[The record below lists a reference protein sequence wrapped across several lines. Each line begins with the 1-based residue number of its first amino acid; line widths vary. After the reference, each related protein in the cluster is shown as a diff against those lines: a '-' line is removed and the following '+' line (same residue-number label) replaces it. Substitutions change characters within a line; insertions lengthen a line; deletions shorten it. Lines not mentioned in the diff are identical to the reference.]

1 MSSSGVTWTEEQQK
15 VISLRNR
22 NILVSAAA
30 GSGKTAV
37 LVERIITMISDKD
50 NPIDIDKLLVV
61 TFTNAAAA
69 EMSERISA
77 ALEKKIEQE
86 PENMFLRRQVTLVR
100 NAHICTFHSFCQ
112 SVIRNHFN
120 EIGIDPSFRI
130 GDETELTLMKND
142 VMDALFEKH
151 YELYAEKKENAAKH
165 QEILTEK
172 EQAFVKLIESY
183 SDNKTDEGLR
193 NMVLELYQ
201 FSMSYPWPETWLDK
215 NKEAFQLESLEQMEQ
230 SEWMGFL
237 LEYLLQIVGDVKEE
251 NRNALE
257 ICAKPDGPDMYQD
270 ALLDDMEYIEQ
281 IAACKTY
288 REFSEALCGHKWARL
303 SSKKSDVVD
312 VEKRNLVKSMREQ
325 IKKSLDDVKK
335 QFFFQSAE
343 QMLLDMQALA
353 LPMETLMELTKEFK
367 LEYQKAKEEKRVVDF
382 NDLEHYALAIL
393 LDENTRK
400 PTSVADSY
408 REEFAEIL
416 VDEYQD
422 SNEVQETILGSICK
436 REPDA
441 PNLFMVGDVKQSIY
455 KFRMA
460 RPELFM
466 GKYDSYSLLDS
477 LYQRIDL
484 HKNFRS
490 RSIVLDSVNEIFKI
504 IMKRSLGKVEYDD
517 SAALYLGNESFLEGE
532 RTAKETELL
541 LVELDGDTDQEE
553 NTKEE
558 EEISKIEWEARMVQM
573 RIKELVDPDNGLQVI
588 DKKTNALRPC
598 GYGDIAILLRTMSG
612 WSDTYLEVLKDA
624 GIPVYTDTRC
634 GYFSTY
640 EIRTIL
646 QFLKV
651 LDNPRQDIPLAAVMR
666 SMLGAFTGEEMAMMR
681 NRYPDM
687 DLIDTVEC
695 YSGLHELCQV
705 SETETVS
712 KTEQE
717 LSKKADDF
725 LQTISSFRKRVAYTS
740 IHQLLE
746 QIYEET
752 NFYDYVSVMPNGA
765 QRRDNL
771 DMLVQ
776 KAIDMEATNMNTLF
790 HFNRYIEKI
799 HKYEV
804 DFGEAID
811 SETAENAV
819 HIMSIHKSK
828 GLEFPVVIVGGM
840 AKSFNQQDAR
850 GKIVLH
856 LDAGVGPDVVDVEHR
871 TKTPSL
877 IKRVIAK
884 QSTLENLGEELRVLY
899 VALTRAKEKLIMA
912 GSFSKQEDLDG
923 WHLTKKDMS
932 YFQKSSASSY
942 LDWVA
947 PVVLDSESDNFSFRV
962 YNLQQLVS
970 DEVME
975 QVKSV
980 VKKEEL
986 LSWNREKVYD
996 HVFLEQLKE
1005 RKEFSYAYEH
1015 EKEIKSKLSVSE
1027 LKQAA
1032 AELQEVEEL
1041 GQPLYAENVS
1051 EEVPLPAF
1059 LQEEVIIQGA
1069 GRGTIY
1075 HKVFEKL
1082 ILSNIETEQDV
1093 WKEMDR
1099 MQERRFLTDKEVAI
1113 VNRKD
1118 IYGFVASSVGQRMKV
1133 AEQKKLLYKERPFV
1147 IGLPARTVNAKWDSD
1162 EMILVQ
1168 GIIDA
1173 YFEEE
1178 GQLVLLDYKT
1188 DRVDDGNKLVK
1199 KYKEQ
1204 LVYYKKALEQMT
1216 GKKVKETILY
1226 SVTLGEEWKV

>member
-1 MSSSGVTWTEEQQK
+1 MSSSVSWTEEQQK

-50 NPIDIDKLLVV
+50 NPVDIDKLLVV

-69 EMSERISA
+69 EMSERISD
-77 ALEKKIEQE
+77 ALEKKVEQD

-120 EIGIDPSFRI
+120 EIGIDPGFRI

-142 VMDALFEKH
+142 VMDDLFEKH
-151 YELYAEKKENAAKH
+151 YEEYAAKKEKATKNGEK
-165 QEILTEK
+165 LTAK
-172 EQAFVKLIESY
+172 EQAFVTLIESY

-193 NMVLELYQ
+193 NMVLQLYQ
-201 FSMSYPWPETWLDK
+201 FSMSYPWPEQWLDK
-215 NKEAFQLESLEQMEQ
+215 NKQAFRLENLEAMEQ
-230 SEWMGFL
+230 SDWMGFL
-237 LEYLLQIVGDVKEE
+237 LEYLHQIVEDVKSE
-251 NRNALE
+251 NQKALE
-257 ICAKPDGPDMYQD
+257 ICAQPDGPDMYQD
-270 ALLDDMEYIEQ
+270 ALLDDGEYIDQ
-281 IAACKTY
+281 IAVCKTY
-288 REFSEALCGHKWARL
+288 EEFSVVLSEHKWARL
-303 SSKKSDVVD
+303 SAKKSDTVD
-312 VEKRNLVKSMREQ
+312 ADKRELVKSLREQ
-325 IKKSLDDVKK
+325 IKKSLDNLKK
-335 QFFFQSAE
+335 HFFFQNVE
-343 QMLLDMQALA
+343 QMVSDMQSLA
-353 LPMETLMELTKEFK
+353 LPMDALMELTKEFK
-367 LEYQKAKEEKRVVDF
+367 REYQKAKEEKRMVDF

-393 LDENTRK
+393 LDEKTGN
-400 PTSVADSY
+400 PTSVAEAY

-466 GKYDSYSLLDS
+466 EKYDSYSLSDS

-490 RSIVLDSVNEIFKI
+490 RGIVLDSVNEIFKI
-504 IMKRSLGKVEYDD
+504 IMKKSLGKVEYDD
-517 SAALYLGNESFLEGE
+517 AAALYLGNESFVESE

-541 LVELDGDTDQEE
+541 LVELEGDADNEE
-553 NTKEE
+553 VTKEE
-558 EEISKIEWEARMVQM
+558 EEVSKIEWEARMVQM
-573 RIKELVDPDNGLQVI
+573 RIKELVDPENGLMVI
-588 DKKTNALRPC
+588 DKKTGELRLC
-598 GYGDIAILLRTMSG
+598 RYGDIAILLRTMSG

-624 GIPVYTDTRC
+624 GIPVYTETRC

-640 EIRTIL
+640 EIRTML

-695 YSGLHELCQV
+695 YSGLHELCQL
-705 SETETVS
+705 SERETVS
-712 KTEQE
+712 DKEQT
-717 LSKKADDF
+717 LSHKADDF
-725 LQTISSFRKRVAYTS
+725 LEKISSFRERVAYTS
-740 IHQLLE
+740 IHELLE

-752 NFYDYVSVMPNGA
+752 GFYDYVSVMPNGA

-776 KAIDMEATNMNTLF
+776 KAIDMEATNLNTLF

-804 DFGEAID
+804 DFGEALD

-840 AKSFNQQDAR
+840 AKTFNQQDSR
-850 GKIVLH
+850 GKVVLH
-856 LDAGVGPDVVDVEHR
+856 LDAGIGPDVIDVEHR

-877 IKRVIAK
+877 IKKVIAK
-884 QSTLENLGEELRVLY
+884 QSVLENLGEELRVLY

-912 GSFSKQEDLDG
+912 GTFGKREDLDG
-923 WHLTKKDMS
+923 WHLTKNDMS
-932 YFQKSSASSY
+932 YFQKSSATSY

-947 PVVLDSESDNFSFRV
+947 PVVLDSDSKKFSFQI
-962 YNLQQLVS
+962 YTLQQLVS
-970 DEVME
+970 DEVLE
-975 QVKSV
+975 QVRSV
-980 VKKEEL
+980 IKKEEL

-996 HVFLEQLKE
+996 DVFLEQLEE
-1005 RKEFSYAYEH
+1005 RKQFSYAYEH

-1032 AELQEVEEL
+1032 TELQEVEEL
-1041 GQPLYAENVS
+1041 GQQLFAES
-1051 EEVPLPAF
+1051 DSMEAPMPEFLKEEAV
-1059 LQEEVIIQGA
+1059 IQGA
-1069 GRGTIY
+1069 GRGTVY

-1082 ILSNIETEQDV
+1082 ILSNIKTESDI
-1093 WKEMDR
+1093 WKEI
-1099 MQERRFLTDKEVAI
+1099 ERIRERGFLTDKEAGI

-1118 IYGFVASSVGQRMKV
+1118 IYQFVTSSIGQRMKE
-1133 AEQKKLLYKERPFV
+1133 AEEKKLLYKERPFV
-1147 IGLPARTVNAKWDSD
+1147 IGLPARIVKSQWESD

-1178 GQLVLLDYKT
+1178 GQLVLVDYKT
-1188 DRVDDGNKLVK
+1188 DRVDDGSKLVK
-1199 KYKEQ
+1199 KYREQ
-1204 LVYYKKALEQMT
+1204 LLYYQKALEQVT
-1216 GKKVKETILY
+1216 GKKVKEKIIY

>member
-1 MSSSGVTWTEEQQK
+1 MSSSSVTWTEEQQK

-37 LVERIITMISDKD
+37 LVERIITMISDRE
-50 NPIDIDKLLVV
+50 NPVDIDKLLVV

-77 ALEKKIEQE
+77 ALEKKVEQD
-86 PENMFLRRQVTLVR
+86 PENMFLRRQITLVR

-120 EIGIDPSFRI
+120 EIGIDPGFRI

-142 VMDALFEKH
+142 VMEALFEKH
-151 YELYAEKKENAAKH
+151 YEEYEEKRENAAK
-165 QEILTEK
+165 QGGILTEK
-172 EQAFVKLIESY
+172 DRAFVMLIESY
-183 SDNKTDEGLR
+183 SDNKTDVGLR
-193 NMVLELYQ
+193 DMVQELYQ
-201 FSMSYPWPETWLDK
+201 FSMSYPWPEQWLDK
-215 NKEAFQLESLEQMEQ
+215 NKEAFRLESLEEMEQ
-230 SEWMGFL
+230 SDWMKFL
-237 LEYLLQIVGDVKEE
+237 LEYLVQIVEDVKEE
-251 NRNALE
+251 NRKALE
-257 ICAKPDGPDMYQD
+257 LCAQPDGPDMYQD
-270 ALLDDMEYIEQ
+270 ALLDDGDYISQ

-288 REFSEALCGHKWARL
+288 GEFSQALSEHKWARL
-303 SSKKSDVVD
+303 SSKKSDTVD
-312 VEKRNLVKSMREQ
+312 VDKRNLVKSIRDQ

-335 QFFFQSAE
+335 QFFFQDAR
-343 QMLLDMQALA
+343 QMLSDLQTLA
-353 LPMETLMELTKEFK
+353 LPMDTLMELTKEFK
-367 LEYQKAKEEKRVVDF
+367 REYQKAKEEKRVVDF

-393 LDENTRK
+393 LDENTGK
-400 PTSVADSY
+400 PTSVAETY

-466 GKYDSYSLLDS
+466 EKYDGYSLSDS

-490 RSIVLDSVNEIFKI
+490 RAIVLDSVNEIFKI
-504 IMKRSLGKVEYDD
+504 IMKKSLGKVEYDD
-517 SAALYLGNESFLEGE
+517 SAALYLGNESFVEGE

-541 LVELDGDTDQEE
+541 LVGLDGDENQEE
-553 NTKEE
+553 ITKEE

-573 RIKELVDPDNGLQVI
+573 RIKELVDPDKGLMVI
-588 DKKTNALRPC
+588 DKKTGELRSC
-598 GYGDIAILLRTMSG
+598 RFGDIAILLRTMSG

-624 GIPVYTDTRC
+624 GIPVYTDTRT

-640 EIRTIL
+640 EIRTML

-666 SMLGAFTGEEMAMMR
+666 SMFGSFTGEEMAIMR

-695 YSGLHELCQV
+695 YGGLHELCQA
-705 SETETVS
+705 SETDTLPVE
-712 KTEQE
+712 EQM
-717 LSKKADDF
+717 LSKKADVF
-725 LQTISSFRKRVAYTS
+725 LEKIASFRKKVAYTS
-740 IHQLLE
+740 IHELLE

-752 NFYDYVSVMPNGA
+752 GFYDYVSVMPNGA

-776 KAIDMEATNMNTLF
+776 KAIDMEGTNLTTLF

-840 AKSFNQQDAR
+840 AKTFNQQDAR
-850 GKIVLH
+850 GKVVLH
-856 LDAGVGPDVVDVEHR
+856 LDAGIGPDVIDVEHR

-899 VALTRAKEKLIMA
+899 VALTRAKEKLIMV
-912 GSFSKQEDLDG
+912 GTLGKQEDLEK
-923 WHLTKKDMS
+923 WHLAETGMS
-932 YFQKSSASSY
+932 YFQRSSAASY
-942 LDWVA
+942 LDWIA
-947 PVVLDSESDNFSFRV
+947 PVVLDSESKNFSFQI

-970 DEVME
+970 GEVME
-975 QVKSV
+975 QVKSAV
-980 VKKEEL
+980 RKEEL
-986 LSWNREKVYD
+986 LSWNRERVYD
-996 HVFLEQLKE
+996 EVFLEQLEE
-1005 RKEFSYAYEH
+1005 RKQFSYAYEH

-1027 LKQAA
+1027 LKRAVVQ
-1032 AELQEVEEL
+1032 LQEVEEL
-1041 GQPLYAENVS
+1041 GLPLYAEDDS
-1051 EEVPLPAF
+1051 QTVPMPAF
-1059 LQEEVIIQGA
+1059 LKEEVTIQGA
-1069 GRGTIY
+1069 GRGTVY

-1082 ILSNIETEQDV
+1082 ILANIETEGDV
-1093 WKEMDR
+1093 WKEMER
-1099 MQERRFLTDKEVAI
+1099 MQQCGFLTDKEAAI
-1113 VNRKD
+1113 INRKD
-1118 IYGFVASSVGQRMKV
+1118 IYRFAISSVGQRMKK

-1147 IGLPARTVNAKWDSD
+1147 IGLPARTVKQQWDSD

-1173 YFEEE
+1173 YFEEQ
-1178 GQLVLLDYKT
+1178 GQIVLLDYKT
-1188 DRVDDGNKLVK
+1188 DKVEDGTELVK
-1199 KYKEQ
+1199 KYREQ
-1204 LVYYKKALEQMT
+1204 LDYYQQALEQVT
-1216 GKKVKETILY
+1216 GKKVKEKIIY
-1226 SVTLGEEWKV
+1226 SVTLGEEWKL

>member
-1 MSSSGVTWTEEQQK
+1 MSSSSVTWTEEQQK

-37 LVERIITMISDKD
+37 LVERIITMISDSE
-50 NPIDIDKLLVV
+50 NPVDIDKLLVV

-77 ALEKKIEQE
+77 ALEKKVEQD

-120 EIGIDPSFRI
+120 EIGIDPGFRI

-142 VMDALFEKH
+142 VMEALFEKH
-151 YELYAEKKENAAKH
+151 YAEYEEKKEHAAKKGEVLT
-165 QEILTEK
+165 QE
-172 EQAFVKLIESY
+172 EQAFVTLLESY

-193 NMVLELYQ
+193 SMVLELYQ
-201 FSMSYPWPETWLDK
+201 FSMSYPWPEQWLDK
-215 NKEAFQLESLEQMEQ
+215 NKEAFQIQNLEEMEQ
-230 SEWMGFL
+230 SPWMQFL
-237 LEYLLQIVGDVKEE
+237 LEYLVQIVGDVREE
-251 NRNALE
+251 NRRALE
-257 ICAKPDGPDMYQD
+257 LCVQPDGPDMYQD
-270 ALLDDMEYIEQ
+270 ALLDDGDYIEQ

-288 REFSEALCGHKWARL
+288 GEFSLALSSHKWARL
-303 SSKKSDVVD
+303 STKKSDTVD
-312 VEKRNLVKSMREQ
+312 ADKRNLVKSIRDQ
-325 IKKSLDDVKK
+325 IKKTLDDVKK
-335 QFFFQSAE
+335 QFFFQDAE

-353 LPMETLMELTKEFK
+353 LPMDTLMELTKEFK
-367 LEYQKAKEEKRVVDF
+367 WEYQKAKEEKRVVDF

-393 LDENTRK
+393 LDEHTGN
-400 PTSVADSY
+400 PTPVAEAY

-466 GKYDSYSLLDS
+466 EKYDSYSLSDS

-490 RSIVLDSVNEIFKI
+490 RGIVLDSVNEIFKI
-504 IMKRSLGKVEYDD
+504 IMKKSLGKVEYDD
-517 SAALYLGNESFLEGE
+517 SAALYLGNESFAEDE

-541 LVELDGDTDQEE
+541 LVELDGETENEE
-553 NTKEE
+553 VAKEE
-558 EEISKIEWEARMVQM
+558 EEVSKIEWEARMVQM
-573 RIKELVDPDNGLQVI
+573 RIKELVDPDRGLMVT
-588 DKKTNALRPC
+588 DKKTGELRPC
-598 GYGDIAILLRTMSG
+598 RYGDIAILLRTMSG

-624 GIPVYTDTRC
+624 GIPVYTDTRT

-640 EIRTIL
+640 EIRTML

-666 SMLGAFTGEEMAMMR
+666 SMFGSFTGEEMARMR
-681 NRYPDM
+681 YRYPNM
-687 DLIDTVEC
+687 DWIDTVEC
-695 YSGLHELCQV
+695 YGGLYELCQASDADTLSV
-705 SETETVS
+705 E
-712 KTEQE
+712 EQM
-717 LSKKADDF
+717 LSKKADAF
-725 LQTISSFRKRVAYTS
+725 LEKISCFRERVAYTS
-740 IHQLLE
+740 IHELLE

-752 NFYDYVSVMPNGA
+752 GFYDYVSVMPNGA

-776 KAIDMEATNMNTLF
+776 KAIDMEETNLTTLF
-790 HFNRYIEKI
+790 HFNRYIEKM

-840 AKSFNQQDAR
+840 AKAFNQQDAR
-850 GKIVLH
+850 GKVVLH
-856 LDAGVGPDVVDVEHR
+856 LDAGIGPDVIDAEHR

-912 GSFSKQEDLDG
+912 GTFGKQEDLDK
-923 WHLTKKDMS
+923 WHLRETGMS
-932 YFQKSSASSY
+932 YFQRSSVSSY

-947 PVVLDSESDNFSFRV
+947 PVVLDSESKRFSFQV
-962 YNLQQLVS
+962 YHLQQLVS
-970 DEVME
+970 GEVME
-975 QVKSV
+975 QVKSA

-986 LSWNREKVYD
+986 LSWNQDRVYD
-996 HVFLEQLKE
+996 DVFLEQLKE
-1005 RKEFSYAYEH
+1005 RKQFSYAYEQ
-1015 EKEIKSKLSVSE
+1015 EMEIKSKLSVSE

-1032 AELQEVEEL
+1032 MELPEMEEL
-1041 GQPLYAENVS
+1041 GQPLYAES
-1051 EEVPLPAF
+1051 EAQEVPMPAF
-1059 LQEEVIIQGA
+1059 LKEEAEIHGA
-1069 GRGTIY
+1069 GRGTVY

-1082 ILSNIETEQDV
+1082 ILTNIETEGDV
-1093 WKEMDR
+1093 WKEIER
-1099 MQERRFLTDKEVAI
+1099 MQQRGFLNEKEAAI
-1113 VNRKD
+1113 VNRKE
-1118 IYGFVASSVGQRMKV
+1118 IYQFVISSVGQRMKV
-1133 AEQKKLLYKERPFV
+1133 AEQEKLLYKERPFV
-1147 IGLPARTVNAKWDSD
+1147 IGLPAKEVKQQWDSD
-1162 EMILVQ
+1162 EMILIQ

-1178 GQLVLLDYKT
+1178 GQIVLLDYKT
-1188 DRVDDGNKLVK
+1188 DRVDDGKKLVE
-1199 KYKEQ
+1199 KYREQ
-1204 LVYYKKALEQMT
+1204 LYYYQRALEQVT
-1216 GKKVKETILY
+1216 GKMVKEKIIY
-1226 SVTLGEEWKV
+1226 SVALGEEWKL

>member
-15 VISLRNR
+15 VIFLRNR

-37 LVERIITMISDKD
+37 LVERIITMISDSE
-50 NPIDIDKLLVV
+50 NPVDIDKLLVV

-69 EMSERISA
+69 EMRERIAA
-77 ALEKKIEQE
+77 ALEKKVEQD

-120 EIGIDPSFRI
+120 EIGIDPGFRI

-142 VMDALFEKH
+142 VMEALFEKH
-151 YELYAEKKENAAKH
+151 YAEYEQKKENAEKKG
-165 QEILTEK
+165 EVLTQK
-172 EQAFVKLIESY
+172 EQAFVSLIESY

-193 NMVLELYQ
+193 TMVLELYQ
-201 FSMSYPWPETWLDK
+201 FSMSYPWPEKWLDK
-215 NKEAFQLESLEQMEQ
+215 NKEAFRVESLEEMEQ
-230 SEWMGFL
+230 SDWMQFL
-237 LEYLLQIVGDVKEE
+237 LEYLVQIVEDVREE
-251 NRNALE
+251 NRRALE
-257 ICAKPDGPDMYQD
+257 LCAQSDGPDMYQD
-270 ALLDDMEYIEQ
+270 ALLDDGEYIAQ
-281 IAACKTY
+281 IGACKTY
-288 REFSEALCGHKWARL
+288 GEFSLALSGHKWARL
-303 SSKKSDVVD
+303 SAKKSDTVD
-312 VEKRNLVKSMREQ
+312 ADKRNLVKSIRDQ
-325 IKKSLDDVKK
+325 IKKSLDDIKK
-335 QFFFQSAE
+335 QFFFQDAD

-353 LPMETLMELTKEFK
+353 LPMDTLMELTKEFK
-367 LEYQKAKEEKRVVDF
+367 REYQKAKEEKRVVDF

-393 LDENTRK
+393 LDEHTGN
-400 PTSVADSY
+400 PTSVAEAY
-408 REEFAEIL
+408 REQFAEIL

-466 GKYDSYSLLDS
+466 EKYDSYSLSDS

-490 RSIVLDSVNEIFKI
+490 RAIVLDSVNEIFKM
-504 IMKRSLGKVEYDD
+504 IMKKSLGKIEYDD
-517 SAALYLGNESFLEGE
+517 SAALYLGNESFAEGE
-532 RTAKETELL
+532 RTAKNTELL
-541 LVELDGDTDQEE
+541 LVELDVDTDSEE
-553 NTKEE
+553 VTKEE

-573 RIKELVDPDNGLQVI
+573 RIKELVDPDKGLMVT
-588 DKKTNALRPC
+588 DKKTGELRAC
-598 GYGDIAILLRTMSG
+598 RYGDIAILLRTMSG
-612 WSDTYLEVLKDA
+612 WSDTYLEVLKDT
-624 GIPVYTDTRC
+624 GIPVYTDTRT

-640 EIRTIL
+640 EIRTML

-666 SMLGAFTGEEMAMMR
+666 SMLGFFTGEEMAMMR
-681 NRYPDM
+681 NRYPDV

-695 YSGLHELCQV
+695 YSGLHEFCQEGTDAL
-705 SETETVS
+705 SR
-712 KTEQE
+712 KEQM
-717 LSKKADDF
+717 LSKKADAF
-725 LQTISSFRKRVAYTS
+725 LEKISSFRRRVAYTS
-740 IHQLLE
+740 IHELLE

-752 NFYDYVSVMPNGA
+752 GFYDYVSVMPNGA

-776 KAIDMEATNMNTLF
+776 KAIDMEGTNLTTLF

-804 DFGEAID
+804 DYGEAID
-811 SETAENAV
+811 SETAESAV

-840 AKSFNQQDAR
+840 AKTFNQQDAR
-850 GKIVLH
+850 GKAVLH
-856 LDAGVGPDVVDVEHR
+856 LDAGIGPDVIDVEHR
-871 TKTPSL
+871 TKTASL

-899 VALTRAKEKLIMA
+899 VALTRAKEKLIMV
-912 GSFSKQEDLDG
+912 GTFGKQEDLDK
-923 WHLTKKDMS
+923 WHLTETGMS
-932 YFQKSSASSY
+932 YFQRGSASSY

-947 PVVLDSESDNFSFRV
+947 PVVLDSESKKFSFQIYR
-962 YNLQQLVS
+962 LQQLVS
-970 DEVME
+970 GEVME
-975 QVKSV
+975 QVKSA

-986 LSWNREKVYD
+986 LSWNRDRVYD
-996 HVFLEQLKE
+996 EVFLEQLEE
-1005 RKEFSYAYEH
+1005 RKQFSYAYEQ
-1015 EKEIKSKLSVSE
+1015 EMEIKSKLSVSE

-1032 AELQEVEEL
+1032 AEFPEMEEL
-1041 GQPLYAENVS
+1041 GQPLYAESDSQEVPMPAFFK
-1051 EEVPLPAF
+1051 EEV
-1059 LQEEVIIQGA
+1059 EIQGT
-1069 GRGTIY
+1069 GRGTVY

-1082 ILSNIETEQDV
+1082 ILANIETEADV
-1093 WKEMDR
+1093 WKEM
-1099 MQERRFLTDKEVAI
+1099 ERLQQRGFLSEKEAAI
-1113 VNRKD
+1113 INRKE
-1118 IYGFVASSVGQRMKV
+1118 IYQFVTSSVGQRMKE

-1147 IGLPARTVNAKWDSD
+1147 IGLPAKEVKQEWDSD
-1162 EMILVQ
+1162 EMILIQ

-1178 GQLVLLDYKT
+1178 GQIVLLDYKT
-1188 DRVDDGNKLVK
+1188 DRVDDGRKLVK
-1199 KYKEQ
+1199 KYREQ
-1204 LVYYKKALEQMT
+1204 LCYYQRALEQVT
-1216 GKKVKETILY
+1216 GKKVKEKIIY
-1226 SVTLGEEWKV
+1226 SVTLGEEWKL

>member
-1 MSSSGVTWTEEQQK
+1 MSSSVTWTEEQQK

-37 LVERIITMISDKD
+37 LVERIITMISDVE
-50 NPIDIDKLLVV
+50 NPVDIDKLLVV

-77 ALEKKIEQE
+77 ALEKKIEQD

-142 VMDALFEKH
+142 VMEALFEKH
-151 YELYAEKKENAAKH
+151 YAEYADKKGHAAK
-165 QEILTEK
+165 QEEVLKEK
-172 EQAFVKLIESY
+172 DQAFVKLIESY

-193 NMVLELYQ
+193 AMVLQLYQ
-201 FSMSYPWPETWLDK
+201 FSMSYPWPEQWLDK
-215 NKEAFQLESLEQMEQ
+215 NKEAFQVQSLEEMEQ
-230 SEWMGFL
+230 SQWMQFL
-237 LEYLLQIVGDVKEE
+237 MEYLVQIVEDVKRE
-251 NRNALE
+251 NQKALE
-257 ICAKPDGPDMYQD
+257 ICAQADGPDMYQD
-270 ALLDDMEYIEQ
+270 ALLDDGDYIGQ

-288 REFSEALCGHKWARL
+288 SEFSKALSGHKWARL
-303 SSKKSDVVD
+303 SAKKSDTVD
-312 VEKRNLVKSMREQ
+312 PDKRNLVKAIRDQ
-325 IKKSLDDVKK
+325 IKKTLDDVKK
-335 QFFFQSAE
+335 QFFFQDAG
-343 QMLLDMQALA
+343 QMLLDMQSLA
-353 LPMETLMELTKEFK
+353 LPMEALMELTKEFK
-367 LEYQKAKEEKRVVDF
+367 QEYQKAKEEKRVVDF

-393 LDENTRK
+393 LDENTGN
-400 PTSVADSY
+400 PTSVADAY

-466 GKYDSYSLLDS
+466 EKYDSYSLSDS

-490 RSIVLDSVNEIFKI
+490 RAIVLDSVNEIFEI
-504 IMKRSLGKVEYDD
+504 IMKKSLGKVEYDD
-517 SAALYLGNESFLEGE
+517 SAALYLGNESFVEGE
-532 RTAKETELL
+532 RSAKQTELL
-541 LVELDGDTDQEE
+541 LVELDGDTDNEE
-553 NTKEE
+553 TVKEE
-558 EEISKIEWEARMVQM
+558 EEVSKIEWEARMVQM
-573 RIKELVDPDNGLQVI
+573 RIKELVDPDKGLMVI
-588 DKKTNALRPC
+588 DKKNGELRPC
-598 GYGDIAILLRTMSG
+598 RYGDIAILLRTMSG

-624 GIPVYTDTRC
+624 GVPVYTDTRT

-640 EIRTIL
+640 EIRTML

-666 SMLGAFTGEEMAMMR
+666 SMFGSFTGEEMAIMR

-695 YSGLHELCQV
+695 YGGLYELCQG
-705 SETETVS
+705 SDKDTLSLE
-712 KTEQE
+712 EQM
-717 LSKKADDF
+717 LSKKADAF
-725 LQTISSFRKRVAYTS
+725 LEKISSFRKRVAYTS

-746 QIYEET
+746 RIYEET
-752 NFYDYVSVMPNGA
+752 GFYDYVSVMPNGA

-776 KAIDMEATNMNTLF
+776 KAIDMEATNLTTLF

-819 HIMSIHKSK
+819 RIMSIHKSK

-840 AKSFNQQDAR
+840 AKTFNQQDAR
-850 GKIVLH
+850 GKVVLH
-856 LDAGVGPDVVDVEHR
+856 LDAGIGPDVVDVEHR

-912 GSFSKQEDLDG
+912 GTVGKKEDLDQC
-923 WHLTKKDMS
+923 HLEKEGMS
-932 YFQKSSASSY
+932 YFQRSSASSY

-947 PVVLDSESDNFSFRV
+947 PVVLDSESEKFSFRI
-962 YNLQQLVS
+962 YDLQQLVS
-970 DEVME
+970 GEVME
-975 QVKSV
+975 QVKAA

-986 LSWNREKVYD
+986 LSWDREKVYD
-996 HVFLEQLKE
+996 DVFLEQLE
-1005 RKEFSYAYEH
+1005 DRKQFSYAYER
-1015 EKEIKSKLSVSE
+1015 EMEIKSKLSVSE
-1027 LKQAA
+1027 LKKAA
-1032 AELQEVEEL
+1032 MELQEIEEL
-1041 GQPLYAENVS
+1041 GQPLY
-1051 EEVPLPAF
+1051 EESDSQEIPMPAF
-1059 LQEEVIIQGA
+1059 LKEEAVIQGA

-1082 ILSNIETEQDV
+1082 VLGNIETEKDV
-1093 WKEMDR
+1093 WKEIER
-1099 MQERRFLTDKEVAI
+1099 MQERGFLTDKEAAI

-1118 IYGFVASSVGQRMKV
+1118 IYQFVTSSVGQRMKV
-1133 AEQKKLLYKERPFV
+1133 AENKNLLYKERPFV
-1147 IGLPARTVNAKWDSD
+1147 IGLPARTVKQQWDSD

-1173 YFEEE
+1173 YFEEQNE
-1178 GQLVLLDYKT
+1178 IVLLDYKT
-1188 DRVDDGNKLVK
+1188 DKVDDGEKLVK

-1204 LVYYKKALEQMT
+1204 LDYYQKALEQVT
-1216 GKKVKETILY
+1216 GKKVKEKIIY
-1226 SVTLGEEWKV
+1226 SVTLGEEWKL